1 MTILTEEQRITE
13 WLGAPE
19 PILAT
24 VQTPA
29 ASKAVESVSAAARA
43 YYQEQGDYE
52 NTVKAIRLYVLARR
66 RTTELLIQ
74 ERGSNTY
81 VTDMGF
87 TKMQWSRRL
96 KELRVPAD
104 ALDAYFDDMIA
115 KGWNPSIAGLLKVN
129 EPDGEPGD
137 ELVADIATLVRAARR
152 LNESE
157 KLSKLSLRQRRT
169 VADVLNNFGE

>member
-1 MTILTEEQRITE
+1 MTILNQEERITE
-13 WLGAPE
+13 WLGGPE
-19 PILAT
+19 SAIAAI
-24 VQTPA
+24 QTPA
-29 ASKAVESVSAAARA
+29 ASKEVESMSAAARA

-96 KELRVPAD
+96 KELHVPAD

-129 EPDGEPGD
+129 EPGGEPGD
-137 ELVADIATLVRAARR
+137 ELAADIAALVRAARR
-152 LNESE
+152 LSE
-157 KLSKLSLRQRRT
+157 PDKLSKLVLRQRRT